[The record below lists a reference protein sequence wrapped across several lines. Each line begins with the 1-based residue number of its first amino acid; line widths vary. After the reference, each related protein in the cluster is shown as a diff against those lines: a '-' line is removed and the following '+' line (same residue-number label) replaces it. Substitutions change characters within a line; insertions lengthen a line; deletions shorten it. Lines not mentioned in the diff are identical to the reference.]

1 MAPVF
6 PSLLSPESPHES
18 RASRAPGTLPQ
29 KSEEVARGLPEL
41 IQEAKDVAE
50 EAVEAPPR
58 MLSGS
63 GNPSTALWFRV

>member
-6 PSLLSPESPHES
+6 PSLLSPESPHE
-18 RASRAPGTLPQ
+18 SRAPGTLPQ

-50 EAVEAPPR
+50 EAVEAPPQ
-58 MLSGS
+58 MSSGS
-63 GNPSTALWFRV
+63 GNPSRAQGLGFRG